1 MRDHETYLSLMKKYP
16 MPDHMIFVNLLNPA
30 PNKWNRL
37 VAENIAIYIFKDR
50 AEARIEEL

>member
-1 MRDHETYLSLMKKYP
+1 MKYP
-16 MPDHMIFVNLLNPA
+16 MPDYMILDNMLKPA

-37 VAENIAIYIFKDR
+37 VAENIATYFFIDR